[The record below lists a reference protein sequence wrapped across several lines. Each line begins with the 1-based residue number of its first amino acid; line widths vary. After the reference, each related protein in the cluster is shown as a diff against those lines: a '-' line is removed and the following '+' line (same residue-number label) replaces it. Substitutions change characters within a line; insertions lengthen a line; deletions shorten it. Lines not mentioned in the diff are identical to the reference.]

1 MSDQV
6 EELPIE
12 HTAICYT
19 DGSALNNSRDKPY
32 GAGSHGYIFSNQ
44 PPAKRHTD
52 QPNGNTITN
61 IGYLEKEQLP
71 KIEHVLVAPIVYINA
86 VYSYIP
92 PGTNNIGELLGVAET
107 LNQLLKLEDYN
118 LTKVIFK
125 TDSTYVLGVV
135 HTIMTDNN
143 KEWKLD
149 TTKPN
154 YNYWLLLEGLLAEA
168 QEANLEVTA
177 IKVKAHGT
185 DLGNNLADRLAFLG
199 RDKSCHHK
207 PELLFTL
214 TDSKKYW
221 KPNLVRHPLLKVKQL
236 FFTGEHR
243 AINREHT
250 MYSII
255 NYSAV
260 DEVGKKSNTAGFGLV
275 IFKDQPP
282 VEIETYIDNYTS
294 KLHNMSVISTIILDQ
309 LYSQPTMLNTTLFG
323 NDVITFN
330 YKTKQLSVLEGEPVV
345 MAIRP
350 PGLANAAIKKTYVL
364 YNLVKD
370 YLINKKDTISRTYT
384 DITNLVY
391 EVNDKGKNLCILPAS
406 AKLLTTK
413 IPEATITLELGLDI
427 INRNSLKSIE
437 KLEPKLTLVV
447 NKISDK
453 FLEYYT
459 IVELNTGDIGVY
471 CNMYTNSV
479 YLK

>member
-6 EELPIE
+6 EELHIE

-19 DGSALNNSRDKPY
+19 DGSALNNTPDKPY
-32 GAGSHGYIFSNQ
+32 GAGCHGYIFDNQ
-44 PPAKRHTD
+44 PLSKRHTD

-71 KIEHVLVAPIVYINA
+71 KIEHTLVSPIVYINA
-86 VYSYIP
+86 VYSYTP

-107 LNQLLKLEDYN
+107 LNQLLKLDGYN

-125 TDSTYVLGVV
+125 TDSTYVLGVI
-135 HTIMTDNN
+135 HTIKFDKN

-154 YNYWLLLEGLLAEA
+154 YNYWLLLEGLLTEA
-168 QEANLEVTA
+168 DEANLEVTA

-185 DLGNNLADRLAFLG
+185 DLGNNVADRLAFLG
-199 RDKSCHHK
+199 RDKSTHNK
-207 PELLFTL
+207 PELLFKL

-221 KPNLVRHPLLKVKQL
+221 KPNVVRHPLLKVKQI

-243 AINREHT
+243 AIHRDHT

-255 NYSAV
+255 NYNTE
-260 DEVGKKSNTAGFGLV
+260 DETGKKSNVAGFGLV
-275 IFKDQPP
+275 VFQDNPP
-282 VEIETYIDNYTS
+282 VEIETYINNYTD
-294 KLHNMSVISTIILDQ
+294 KLHNMSVISTIVLDQ
-309 LYSQPTMLNTTLFG
+309 LYAQPTMLNSELFG

-330 YKTKQLSVLEGEPVV
+330 HKTKQLSVLEGEPVV

-370 YLINKKDTISRTYT
+370 YLTSKEDTFSRTYT
-384 DITNLVY
+384 DITNHVY
-391 EVNDKGKNLCILPAS
+391 EVNDKGKNLCTLPAT
-406 AKLLTTK
+406 AKLLPIK
-413 IPEATITLELGLDI
+413 IPEATITLDLGLDI
-427 INRNSLKSIE
+427 INRNNLKSIE

-459 IVELNTGDIGVY
+459 IVELNTGDIGIY
-471 CNMYTNSV
+471 CNMYTNSI